1 MTQHPPAFTAPLT
14 GNPKRF
20 PVDDPFLAAAGPRVR
35 AIVED
40 LEDYIF
46 GTLLPLE
53 RAAGITRDGGTD
65 RAQLRQVWAE
75 ARQRGFF
82 HLMLAPAYGGPGLST
97 VELCLIKEVVSHS
110 GAALA
115 AHVLGEWN
123 GPPRIGALLGQVS
136 EHQHRHFLAPVVA
149 GDKGICFALTEEEA
163 GSDAASVQT
172 SARREGDRYILNGRK
187 RFISGAPYADLA
199 IVIARTGEQ
208 PGAGA
213 LSAFFVDLHAPG
225 ASVSPEYETLLG
237 GHGTADLVFEDVA
250 VPAENLIGAEGQ
262 GLKLGLSRI
271 TLNRL
276 LHCPSA
282 TGLGA
287 LALRMSLERA
297 SGRQQ
302 FGKPIAQFQAIQ
314 HMLADM
320 ACDLFAARSMMY
332 AAAAQRDAGLDIKTA
347 ACMCK
352 VTVSE
357 AVGRIADRALQ
368 IHGGAGTVRG
378 HFVEWLY
385 RSARVFRIG
394 NGSSEIQRNAVAKD
408 LLAPFLNPPADA
420 GSAKAC
426 RHDTTHCRIPPA

>member
-1 MTQHPPAFTAPLT
+1 MVVQ
-14 GNPKRF
+14 RF
-20 PVDDPFLAAAGPRVR
+20 PVDDPFLLAAGPRVKEVAQR
-35 AIVED
+35 
-40 LEDYIF
+40 LEDYLY

-53 RAAGITRDGGTD
+53 REAGITRDSG
-65 RAQLRQVWAE
+65 ASQAVLRQVWAD
-75 ARQRGFF
+75 ARRLGFF
-82 HLMLAPAYGGPGLST
+82 HLMLAPPHGGPGLNT
-97 VELCLIKEVVSHS
+97 VELCLLKEVVSHS

-123 GPPRIGALLGQVS
+123 GPPRIGGLLGQVS
-136 EHQHRHFLAPVVA
+136 TYQHHHFLEPVVA
-149 GDKGICFALTEEEA
+149 GTKGICFALTEEEA

-172 SARREGDRYILNGRK
+172 SARREGEGYRLNGRK
-187 RFISGAPYADLA
+187 RFISGAPYADFA

-208 PGAGA
+208 TGAGG
-213 LSAFFVDLHAPG
+213 LSAFFVDLHSAG

-237 GHGTADLVFEDVA
+237 GHGTADLLFDDVV

-262 GLKLGLSRI
+262 GMRLGLSRI

-282 TGLGA
+282 TGLGM

-297 SGRQQ
+297 SDRHQ
-302 FGKPIAQFQAIQ
+302 FGQPIAQFQAIQ

-320 ACDLFAARSMMY
+320 GSELFAARAMIY
-332 AAAAQRDAGLDIKTA
+332 AAAAQRDAGLDIRTV

-352 VTVSE
+352 LSVSE
-357 AVGRIADRALQ
+357 AVWRIADRALQ
-368 IHGGAGTVRG
+368 IHGGAGTIRG

-385 RSARVFRIG
+385 RSSRVFRIG

-408 LLAPFLNPPADA
+408 LLAPFLQPPAAA
-420 GSAKAC
+420 GPTPM
-426 RHDTTHCRIPPA
+426 RP